1 MGFLLL
7 FPVITDCL
15 NAASTMKLNKNVTSS
30 RRKQRKRQFTAPSH
44 IRRKLMSAPLSK
56 DLRQKYGVRSMPIRK
71 DDEVQVLR
79 GHYKGQQVGKIVQC
93 YRKKFV
99 VYIER
104 IQREKAN
111 GTTVY
116 VGIHPSK
123 IQIVKLKMDKDRK
136 LIIDRKAERRAAS
149 INKGKDERKYTKDN
163 IAAAI
168 AESKSDILANN

>member
-1 MGFLLL
+1 MGFSLLI
-7 FPVITDCL
+7 PVIKGFHQIL
-15 NAASTMKLNKNVTSS
+15 SNKMKLNKNVTSS

-44 IRRKLMSAPLSK
+44 IRRKLMTAPLSK

-79 GHYKGQQVGKIVQC
+79 GHYKGQQVGKVVQC

-104 IQREKAN
+104 IQREKAS
-111 GTTVY
+111 GATVY

-123 IQIVKLKMDKDRK
+123 VCIVKLKLDKNRK
-136 LIIDRKAERRAAS
+136 EILDRKAKGRLAATGD
-149 INKGKDERKYTKDN
+149 KGKYEAMETT
-163 IAAAI
+163 A
-168 AESKSDILANN
+168 

>member
-7 FPVITDCL
+7 FPVLTGFHQIIIIK
-15 NAASTMKLNKNVTSS
+15 MKLNKNVTSS

-56 DLRQKYGVRSMPIRK
+56 DLRAKYGVRSMPIRK

-79 GHYKGQQVGKIVQC
+79 GHYKVQQVGKVVQC

-111 GTTVY
+111 GATVY

-123 IQIVKLKMDKDRK
+123 VSIVKLKMGKDRK
-136 LIIDRKAERRAAS
+136 LIIDRRAKGRAAATGKD
-149 INKGKDERKYTKDN
+149 KGKYTEES
-163 IAAAI
+163 AAA
-168 AESKSDILANN
+168 AMES

>member
-1 MGFLLL
+1 MGF
-7 FPVITDCL
+7 PVSSKQSIRL
-15 NAASTMKLNKNVTSS
+15 KMKLNKHMGSS

-56 DLRQKYGVRSMPIRK
+56 DLRAKYGVRSMPIRK

-79 GHYKGQQVGKIVQC
+79 GHYKGQQVGKVVQC
-93 YRKKFV
+93 YRKKFC

-111 GTTVY
+111 GASVY

-123 IQIVKLKMDKDRK
+123 VCIVKLKMDKDRK
-136 LIIDRKAERRAAS
+136 KILDRRAKGRAEATGKE
-149 INKGKDERKYTKDN
+149 KGKYTEET
-163 IAAAI
+163 ATAM
-168 AESKSDILANN
+168 ES